1 MIDIFD
7 NRLALASNLKDFV
20 AKKARRKLTDEDR
33 IAILVEYFET
43 GEPASKIAD
52 KYRLSSR
59 AVLFGWMDRYL
70 NEGNELRASIQDKDE
85 QLGSEEELQQE
96 IERLR
101 KALALE
107 KMRSRAYDKMIDV
120 AEKSFNIPIRKKHG
134 TKQ

>member
-7 NRLALASNLKDFV
+7 NRLALDSNLKDFV